1 MMYLAQ
7 VADEQMATVLSNINL
22 LEQEATG
29 LDNQVVDVKGEL
41 PVGEVDVKAAW
52 DGQRIIIKD

>member
-1 MMYLAQ
+1 MYLAQ

-41 PVGEVDVKAAW
+41 PVGEVDV
-52 DGQRIIIKD
+52 